1 MHMRCGPRGGRRK
14 RDGREAAVAEEAG
27 KGARDAPDEALAR
40 LERDGIQHVRFE
52 LPDMHGSARSKQ
64 VPVERFAAA
73 AREGVNMYGGIVA
86 LDTASHVI
94 PGTLYNEEVK
104 YKDQTLRPDLATL
117 APVPWLDGMA
127 KVICDTEWE
136 DGTPL
141 RAAPRHVART
151 MLERAAALGFG
162 IQSAHEYEFFV
173 LDRETHQ
180 PLFGG
185 VHIFN
190 NLRNDHA
197 PAIREV
203 VDSLRAAGI
212 PILTANAEYAPSQ
225 YELVYSH
232 EAGMAGLD
240 NAFTFKNGVKEIVQ
254 HAGLCATFMGKPAA
268 GMAGSGCHYHVSLI
282 EQGSGRSAFYDPENP
297 AVMTPAL
304 KHFVQGLIDHG
315 PACMALFNPTPNC
328 YRRLTPHTFA
338 PSNVSWGEEDRSA
351 MVRIKQPGAPGMHV
365 EMRASSAISNP
376 YLCAAGTLACG
387 ILGLTEGRALV
398 AQSDGPSEDD
408 PTLPPFPAT
417 LEAALAALEADRAAV
432 DLLGEEFV
440 SVFTTMKRAELA
452 RFNAHVTQWER
463 EEYIELY

>member
-1 MHMRCGPRGGRRK
+1 M
-14 RDGREAAVAEEAG
+14 AEDAG
-27 KGARDAPDEALAR
+27 QGAQDRIGDAQAQ

-64 VPVERFAAA
+64 VPVERFAAT
-73 AREGVNMYGGIVA
+73 AREGLNMYGGIVA
-86 LDTASHVI
+86 LDSASHVI

-104 YKDQTLRPDLATL
+104 YKDQTLRPDLSTL
-117 APVPWLDGMA
+117 AQVPWLEGTA

-141 RAAPRHVART
+141 RAAPRHVARR
-151 MLERAAALGFG
+151 MLERAAELGFG

-173 LDRETHQ
+173 LEQGTHQ

-190 NLRNDHA
+190 NLRNEHL
-197 PAIREV
+197 PAIRQV
-203 VDSLRAAGI
+203 VDGLRAAGI
-212 PILTANAEYAPSQ
+212 PMLTANAEYAPSQ
-225 YELVYSH
+225 YELVYRH
-232 EAGMAGLD
+232 AEGMEGLD

-254 HAGLCATFMGKPAA
+254 HAGYTATFMGKPAA
-268 GMAGSGCHYHVSLI
+268 GMAGSGCHYHISLH
-282 EQGSGRSAFYDPENP
+282 ERESGRSAFYDADDPS
-297 AVMTPAL
+297 AMTPTL
-304 KHFVQGLIDHG
+304 RHFVQGIIDHG
-315 PACMALFNPTPNC
+315 AACMALFNPTPNC

-387 ILGLTEGRALV
+387 LLGLAEERALV
-398 AQSDGPSEDD
+398 AQSEGPSEDD
-408 PTLPPFPAT
+408 PTLAPFPAT
-417 LEAALAALEADRAAV
+417 LEAALAAMEADSAVV

-440 SVFTTMKRAELA
+440 TVFTTMKRAELA

>member
-1 MHMRCGPRGGRRK
+1 MR
-14 RDGREAAVAEEAG
+14 RDGEEAAVADNEG
-27 KGARDAPDEALAR
+27 HDARDQVEDALAQ

-64 VPVERFAAA
+64 VPIERFAAS

-86 LDTASHVI
+86 LDSASHVI

-104 YKDQTLRPDLATL
+104 YKDQTLRPDLSTL
-117 APVPWLDGMA
+117 AAVPWLDGMA

-141 RAAPRHVART
+141 HAAPRGVARR
-151 MLERAAALGFG
+151 MLERAAELGYS
-162 IQSAHEYEFFV
+162 IESAHEYEFYV

-190 NLRNDHA
+190 NLRNDHL
-197 PAIREV
+197 PAIRAV
-203 VDSLRAAGI
+203 VDGLRAAGI
-212 PILTANAEYAPSQ
+212 PMLTANAEYAPSQ
-225 YELVYSH
+225 YELVYRH
-232 EAGMAGLD
+232 AAGLAGLD

-254 HAGLCATFMGKPAA
+254 HAGLTATFMGKPSADS
-268 GMAGSGCHYHVSLI
+268 AGSGCHYHISLL
-282 EQGSGRSAFYDPENP
+282 EAETGRSAFYDPDDP
-297 AVMTPAL
+297 SDMTPTL
-304 KHFVQGLIDHG
+304 RHFVQGIIDHG
-315 PACMALFNPTPNC
+315 AAAMALFNPTPNC

-365 EMRASSAISNP
+365 EMRASSAIGNP

-387 ILGLTEGRALV
+387 LLGLAEKRSLV
-398 AQSDGPSEDD
+398 TQSDGPSEDD
-408 PTLPPFPAT
+408 PSLPPFPAN
-417 LEAALAALEADRAAV
+417 LEAALAALEADTAMV

-440 SVFTTMKRAELA
+440 TVFTTMKRAELA

-463 EEYIELY
+463 DEYIELY

>member
-1 MHMRCGPRGGRRK
+1 MADDRGQ
-14 RDGREAAVAEEAG
+14 
-27 KGARDAPDEALAR
+27 GARDRVEEALAG

-64 VPVERFAAA
+64 VPVERFADS
-73 AREGVNMYGGIVA
+73 ARDGVNMYGGVVA

-94 PGTLYNEEVK
+94 SGTLYNEEVK
-104 YKDQTLRPDLATL
+104 YKDQTLRPDLSTL
-117 APVPWLDGMA
+117 ARVPWLDGMA

-141 RAAPRHVART
+141 SAAPRHVARR

-162 IQSAHEYEFFV
+162 IQSAHEYEFYV
-173 LDRETHQ
+173 LDSETHQ

-190 NLRNDHA
+190 NLRNDHL
-197 PAIREV
+197 PAIREL
-203 VDSLRAAGI
+203 VDDLRAAGI
-212 PILTANAEYAPSQ
+212 PMLTANAEYAPSQ

-232 EAGMAGLD
+232 TEGMAGLD
-240 NAFTFKNGVKEIVQ
+240 NAFTFKNAVKEIVQ
-254 HAGLCATFMGKPAA
+254 HAGLTATFMGKPSADS
-268 GMAGSGCHYHVSLI
+268 AGSGCHYHISLI
-282 EQGSGRSAFYDPENP
+282 EQESGRSAFYDPENP
-297 AVMTPAL
+297 QAMTPTL
-304 KHFVQGLIDHG
+304 RHFVQGLIDHST
-315 PACMALFNPTPNC
+315 ACTALFNPTPNC

-338 PSNVSWGEEDRSA
+338 PSNISWGEEDRSA
-351 MVRIKQPGAPGMHV
+351 MVRIKGPGTSGMHV

-387 ILGLTEGRALV
+387 LLGLSEQRALV
-398 AQSDGPSEDD
+398 TQSDGPSEDD
-408 PTLPPFPAT
+408 PSLPPFPAN
-417 LEAALAALEADRAAV
+417 LEAALVALEADTAMV

-440 SVFTTMKRAELA
+440 AVFTTMKRAELA

-463 EEYIELY
+463 DEYIELY

>member
-1 MHMRCGPRGGRRK
+1 M
-14 RDGREAAVAEEAG
+14 AEDSG
-27 KGARDAPDEALAR
+27 QGAHDQIDEALAR

-64 VPVERFAAA
+64 VPVEQFAAT
-73 AREGVNMYGGIVA
+73 ARAGLNMYGGIVA

-117 APVPWLDGMA
+117 ASVPWLDGMA
-127 KVICDTEWE
+127 KVICDTAWE

-141 RAAPRHVART
+141 HAAPRHVARR
-151 MLERAAALGFG
+151 MLERAGDLGFG
-162 IQSAHEYEFFV
+162 IQSAHEYEFYV

-180 PLFGG
+180 PFFGG

-190 NLRNDHA
+190 NLRNDHL
-197 PAIREV
+197 PAIRQV
-203 VDSLRAAGI
+203 VDGLRAAGI
-212 PILTANAEYAPSQ
+212 PMLTANAEYAPSQ

-232 EAGMAGLD
+232 AEGLAGID

-254 HAGLCATFMGKPAA
+254 HAGLCATFMGKPSADS
-268 GMAGSGCHYHVSLI
+268 AGSGCHYHISLFDR
-282 EQGSGRSAFYDPENP
+282 ESGRSAFYDPDNP
-297 AVMTPAL
+297 GEMTATL
-304 KHFVQGLIDHG
+304 RHFVQGLLDHG
-315 PACMALFNPTPNC
+315 AACMALFNPTPNC

-351 MVRIKQPGAPGMHV
+351 MVRIKGPGTPGMHV

-387 ILGLTEGRALV
+387 LLGLSEQRALV
-398 AQSDGPSEDD
+398 DQSEGPSEDD
-408 PTLPPFPAT
+408 PSLAPFPAN
-417 LEAALAALEADRAAV
+417 LEAALAALEADSAMV
-432 DLLGEEFV
+432 ELLGEEFV
-440 SVFTTMKRAELA
+440 TVFTTMKRAELA

-463 EEYIELY
+463 DEYIELY

>member
-1 MHMRCGPRGGRRK
+1 MVDDTGQ
-14 RDGREAAVAEEAG
+14 
-27 KGARDAPDEALAR
+27 GARDQVEEALAR

-64 VPVERFAAA
+64 VPVERFAAS

-104 YKDQTLRPDLATL
+104 YKDQTLRPDLSTL
-117 APVPWLDGMA
+117 ATVPWLDGMA

-141 RAAPRHVART
+141 HAAPRHVARR
-151 MLERAAALGFG
+151 MLERTAELGFG
-162 IQSAHEYEFFV
+162 IESAHEYEFFV
-173 LDRETHQ
+173 LDRETHE

-190 NLRNDHA
+190 NLRNDHL
-197 PAIREV
+197 PAIRAV

-212 PILTANAEYAPSQ
+212 PMLTANAEYAPSQ
-225 YELVYSH
+225 YELVYRH
-232 EAGMAGLD
+232 AEGMAGLD

-254 HAGLCATFMGKPAA
+254 HAGLTATFMGKPAA
-268 GMAGSGCHYHVSLI
+268 GMAGSGCHYHISLI
-282 EQGSGRSAFYDPENP
+282 ERESGQSAFYDPENP
-297 AVMTPAL
+297 PAMTPTL
-304 KHFVQGLIDHG
+304 RHFVQGLIDHG
-315 PACMALFNPTPNC
+315 AACTALFNPTPNC

-387 ILGLTEGRALV
+387 LLGLSEKRSLV

-408 PTLPPFPAT
+408 PSLPPFPVN
-417 LEAALAALEADRAAV
+417 LEAALAALEADQAMV

-440 SVFTTMKRAELA
+440 TVFTTMKRAELA

-463 EEYIELY
+463 DEYIELY

>member
-1 MHMRCGPRGGRRK
+1 M
-14 RDGREAAVAEEAG
+14 AEEAG
-27 KGARDAPDEALAR
+27 QGTHDQVEEALAR

-73 AREGVNMYGGIVA
+73 AREGVNMYGGVVA

-94 PGTLYNEEVK
+94 SGTLYNEEVK

-117 APVPWLDGMA
+117 AAVPWLDGMA

-141 RAAPRHVART
+141 RAAPRHVARR
-151 MLERAAALGFG
+151 MLEKTAALGFG
-162 IQSAHEYEFFV
+162 IQSAHEYEFYV
-173 LDRETHQ
+173 LDRETHE
-180 PLFGG
+180 PFFGG
-185 VHIFN
+185 LHIFN
-190 NLRNDHA
+190 NLRNDHL
-197 PAIREV
+197 PAIRTV
-203 VDSLRAAGI
+203 IDGLRTAGI
-212 PILTANAEYAPSQ
+212 PILTSNAEYAPSQ

-232 EAGMAGLD
+232 AEGLAGID
-240 NAFTFKNGVKEIVQ
+240 NAFTFKNGVKEMVQ
-254 HAGLCATFMGKPAA
+254 HAGHCATFMGKPAA
-268 GMAGSGCHYHVSLI
+268 GSAGSGCHYHVSLV
-282 EQGSGRSAFYDPENP
+282 EPESGRSAFYDPENP
-297 AVMTPAL
+297 RVMTPTL
-304 KHFVQGLIDHG
+304 RHFVQGLIDHG
-315 PACMALFNPTPNC
+315 AACTALFNPTPNC

-387 ILGLTEGRALV
+387 LLGLAEERALT
-398 AQSDGPSEDD
+398 AQSSGPSEDD
-408 PTLPPFPAT
+408 PSLPPFPAT
-417 LEAALAALEADRAAV
+417 LEAALAALEADRAVV

-440 SVFTTMKRAELA
+440 TVFTTMKRAELA

-463 EEYIELY
+463 DEYIELY

>member
-1 MHMRCGPRGGRRK
+1 MVDDSGQ
-14 RDGREAAVAEEAG
+14 
-27 KGARDAPDEALAR
+27 GARDQVEEALAR
-40 LERDGIQHVRFE
+40 LEGDGIQHVRFE

-64 VPVERFAAA
+64 VPVERFAAS

-104 YKDQTLRPDLATL
+104 YKDQTLRPDLSTL
-117 APVPWLDGMA
+117 ATVPWLDGMA

-141 RAAPRHVART
+141 HAAPRHVARR
-151 MLERAAALGFG
+151 MLERTAELGFD
-162 IQSAHEYEFFV
+162 IESAHEYEFFV
-173 LDRETHQ
+173 LDRETHE

-190 NLRNDHA
+190 NLRNDHL
-197 PAIREV
+197 PAIRAV

-212 PILTANAEYAPSQ
+212 PMLTANAEYAPSQ
-225 YELVYSH
+225 YELVYRH
-232 EAGMAGLD
+232 AEGMAGLD

-254 HAGLCATFMGKPAA
+254 HAGLTATFMGKPAA
-268 GMAGSGCHYHVSLI
+268 GMAGSGCHYHISLI
-282 EQGSGRSAFYDPENP
+282 ERESGQSAFYDPENP
-297 AVMTPAL
+297 PAMTPTL
-304 KHFVQGLIDHG
+304 RHFVQGLIDHG
-315 PACMALFNPTPNC
+315 AACTALFNPTPNC

-387 ILGLTEGRALV
+387 LLGLSEKRSLV

-408 PTLPPFPAT
+408 PSLPPFPVN
-417 LEAALAALEADRAAV
+417 LEAALAALEADQAMV

-440 SVFTTMKRAELA
+440 TVFTTMKRAELV

-463 EEYIELY
+463 DEYIELY

>member
-1 MHMRCGPRGGRRK
+1 MAEGTQGT
-14 RDGREAAVAEEAG
+14 RDRIEEAQAG
-27 KGARDAPDEALAR
+27 LK
-40 LERDGIQHVRFE
+40 RDGIQHVRFE

-64 VPVERFAAA
+64 VPVEHFAAT
-73 AREGVNMYGGIVA
+73 ARAGLNMYGGIVA

-104 YKDQTLRPDLATL
+104 YRDQTLRPDLGTL
-117 APVPWLDGMA
+117 AAVPWLDGMA
-127 KVICDTEWE
+127 KVICDTEWA

-141 RAAPRHVART
+141 RAAPRHVARR
-151 MLERAAALGFG
+151 MLEKVADLGFG
-162 IQSAHEYEFFV
+162 IQSAHEYEFYV

-190 NLRNDHA
+190 NLRNDHL
-197 PAIREV
+197 PAIRRA
-203 VDSLRAAGI
+203 VDGLRAAGI
-212 PILTANAEYAPSQ
+212 PMLTANAEYAPSQ

-232 EAGMAGLD
+232 EEGMAGLD

-254 HAGLCATFMGKPAA
+254 HEGLCATFMGKPSASS
-268 GMAGSGCHYHVSLI
+268 AGSGCHYHISLF
-282 EQGSGRSAFYDPENP
+282 EKESGRSAFHDPENP
-297 AVMTPAL
+297 GTMTPTL
-304 KHFVQGLIDHG
+304 RHFVQGLIDHG
-315 PACMALFNPTPNC
+315 AACMALFNPTPNC

-351 MVRIKQPGAPGMHV
+351 MVRIKGPGSPGMHV
-365 EMRASSAISNP
+365 EMRASSAIGNP

-387 ILGLTEGRALV
+387 LLGLAEERALT
-398 AQSDGPSEDD
+398 AQSSGPSEDD

-417 LEAALAALEADRAAV
+417 LEAALAALEADSAMV
-432 DLLGEEFV
+432 EMLGEEFV
-440 SVFTTMKRAELA
+440 TVFTTMKRAELA

>member
-1 MHMRCGPRGGRRK
+1 MADNGGQ
-14 RDGREAAVAEEAG
+14 
-27 KGARDAPDEALAR
+27 GARDQVDEALAR
-40 LERDGIQHVRFE
+40 LERDEIQHVRFE

-64 VPVERFAAA
+64 VPVERFAAS

-117 APVPWLDGMA
+117 ARVPWLDGMA

-141 RAAPRHVART
+141 HAAPRGVARR
-151 MLERAAALGFG
+151 MLERTAELGFG
-162 IQSAHEYEFFV
+162 IESAHEYEFYV

-190 NLRNDHA
+190 NLRNDHL
-197 PAIREV
+197 PAIRTV

-212 PILTANAEYAPSQ
+212 PMLTANAEYAPSQ
-225 YELVYSH
+225 YELVYRH
-232 EAGMAGLD
+232 DEGMAGLD
-240 NAFTFKNGVKEIVQ
+240 SAFTFKNGVKEIVQ
-254 HAGLCATFMGKPAA
+254 HAGYTATFMGKPSASS
-268 GMAGSGCHYHVSLI
+268 AGSGCHYHISLL
-282 EQGSGRSAFYDPENP
+282 EKESGQSAFYDPDNP
-297 AVMTPAL
+297 SVMTPTL
-304 KHFVQGLIDHG
+304 RHFVQGLIDHG
-315 PACMALFNPTPNC
+315 AACTALFNPTPNC

-351 MVRIKQPGAPGMHV
+351 MVRIKQPGSPGMHV

-387 ILGLTEGRALV
+387 LLGLSEQRSLV
-398 AQSDGPSEDD
+398 TQSDGPSEDD
-408 PTLPPFPAT
+408 PSLPPFPAN
-417 LEAALAALEADRAAV
+417 LEAALVALEADKAMV
-432 DLLGEEFV
+432 ELLGEEFV
-440 SVFTTMKRAELA
+440 TVFTTMKRAELA

-463 EEYIELY
+463 DEYIELY

>member
-1 MHMRCGPRGGRRK
+1 MADNGGQ
-14 RDGREAAVAEEAG
+14 D
-27 KGARDAPDEALAR
+27 ARDQVDEALAQ

-64 VPVERFAAA
+64 VPVERFAAS

-94 PGTLYNEEVK
+94 SGTLYNEEVK

-117 APVPWLDGMA
+117 TTVPWLDGMA

-141 RAAPRHVART
+141 HAAPRHVARR
-151 MLERAAALGFG
+151 MLERTATLGFG
-162 IQSAHEYEFFV
+162 IESAHEYEFFV
-173 LDRETHQ
+173 LDQESHQ
-180 PLFGG
+180 PIFGG

-190 NLRNDHA
+190 NLRNEHL
-197 PAIREV
+197 PAIRAV

-212 PILTANAEYAPSQ
+212 PMLTANAEYAPSQ
-225 YELVYSH
+225 YELVYRH
-232 EAGMAGLD
+232 AEGMAGLD

-254 HAGLCATFMGKPAA
+254 HAGYTATFMGKPAA
-268 GMAGSGCHYHVSLI
+268 GMAGSGCHYHISLL
-282 EQGSGRSAFYDPENP
+282 EKESGRSAFYDPENP
-297 AVMTPAL
+297 NDLTPTL
-304 KHFVQGLIDHG
+304 RHFVQGLIDHG
-315 PACMALFNPTPNC
+315 AACTALFNPTPNC

-351 MVRIKQPGAPGMHV
+351 MVRIKQPGSPGMHV

-387 ILGLTEGRALV
+387 LLGLSEQRSLV
-398 AQSDGPSEDD
+398 TQSDGPSEDD
-408 PTLPPFPAT
+408 PSLPPFPAT
-417 LEAALAALEADRAAV
+417 LEAALAALEADTAMV
-432 DLLGEEFV
+432 ELLGEEFV
-440 SVFTTMKRAELA
+440 TVFTTMKRAELA

-463 EEYIELY
+463 DEYIELY

>member
-1 MHMRCGPRGGRRK
+1 MADNGGQ
-14 RDGREAAVAEEAG
+14 A
-27 KGARDAPDEALAR
+27 ARDQVDEALAR

-64 VPVERFAAA
+64 VPVERFAAS
-73 AREGVNMYGGIVA
+73 AREGVNMYGGVVA

-94 PGTLYNEEVK
+94 SGTLYNEEVK

-117 APVPWLDGMA
+117 TTVPWLDGMA

-141 RAAPRHVART
+141 HAAPRHVARR
-151 MLERAAALGFG
+151 MLERTAEFGFG
-162 IQSAHEYEFFV
+162 IESAHEYEFFV
-173 LDRETHQ
+173 LDQESHQ
-180 PLFGG
+180 PIFGG

-190 NLRNDHA
+190 NLRNEHL
-197 PAIREV
+197 PAIRAV

-212 PILTANAEYAPSQ
+212 PMLTANAEYAPSQ
-225 YELVYSH
+225 YELVYRH
-232 EAGMAGLD
+232 VAGMAGLD

-254 HAGLCATFMGKPAA
+254 HAGYTATFMGKPAA
-268 GMAGSGCHYHVSLI
+268 GMAGSGCHYHISLL
-282 EQGSGRSAFYDPENP
+282 EKESGRSAFYDPENP
-297 AVMTPAL
+297 NDLTPTL
-304 KHFVQGLIDHG
+304 RHFVQGLIDHG
-315 PACMALFNPTPNC
+315 AACTALFNPTPNC

-351 MVRIKQPGAPGMHV
+351 MVRIKQPGSPGMHV

-387 ILGLTEGRALV
+387 LLGLSEQRSLV
-398 AQSDGPSEDD
+398 TQSDGPSEDD
-408 PTLPPFPAT
+408 PSLPPFPAT
-417 LEAALAALEADRAAV
+417 LEAALAALEADKAMV
-432 DLLGEEFV
+432 ELLGEEFV
-440 SVFTTMKRAELA
+440 TVFTTMKRAELA

-463 EEYIELY
+463 DEYIELY

>member
-1 MHMRCGPRGGRRK
+1 MADNGGQ
-14 RDGREAAVAEEAG
+14 
-27 KGARDAPDEALAR
+27 GARDQVDEALAR
-40 LERDGIQHVRFE
+40 LERDEIQHVRFE

-64 VPVERFAAA
+64 VPVERFAAS

-117 APVPWLDGMA
+117 ARVPWLDGMA

-141 RAAPRHVART
+141 HAAPRGVARR
-151 MLERAAALGFG
+151 MLERTAELGFG
-162 IQSAHEYEFFV
+162 IESAHEYEFYV

-190 NLRNDHA
+190 NLRNDHL
-197 PAIREV
+197 PAIRTV
-203 VDSLRAAGI
+203 VDGLRAAGI
-212 PILTANAEYAPSQ
+212 PMLTANAEYAPSQ
-225 YELVYSH
+225 YELVYRH
-232 EAGMAGLD
+232 DEGMAGLD
-240 NAFTFKNGVKEIVQ
+240 SAFTFKNGVKEIVQ
-254 HAGLCATFMGKPAA
+254 HAGYTATFMGKPSASS
-268 GMAGSGCHYHVSLI
+268 AGSGCHYHISLL
-282 EQGSGRSAFYDPENP
+282 EKESGQSAFYDPDNP
-297 AVMTPAL
+297 SVMTPTL
-304 KHFVQGLIDHG
+304 RHFVQGLIDHG
-315 PACMALFNPTPNC
+315 AACTALFNPTPNC

-351 MVRIKQPGAPGMHV
+351 MVRIKQPGSPGMHV

-387 ILGLTEGRALV
+387 LLGLSEQRSLV
-398 AQSDGPSEDD
+398 TQSDGPSEDD
-408 PTLPPFPAT
+408 PSLPPFPAN
-417 LEAALAALEADRAAV
+417 LEAALVALEADKTMV
-432 DLLGEEFV
+432 ELLGEEFV
-440 SVFTTMKRAELA
+440 TVFTTMKRAELA

-463 EEYIELY
+463 DEYIELY

>member
-1 MHMRCGPRGGRRK
+1 MADNGGQ
-14 RDGREAAVAEEAG
+14 
-27 KGARDAPDEALAR
+27 GARDQVDEALAR
-40 LERDGIQHVRFE
+40 LERDEIQHVRFE

-64 VPVERFAAA
+64 VPVERFAAS

-117 APVPWLDGMA
+117 ARVPWLDGMA

-141 RAAPRHVART
+141 HAAPRGVARR
-151 MLERAAALGFG
+151 MLERTAELGFG
-162 IQSAHEYEFFV
+162 IESAHEYEFYV

-190 NLRNDHA
+190 NLRNDHL
-197 PAIREV
+197 PAIRTV

-212 PILTANAEYAPSQ
+212 PMLTANAEYAPSQ
-225 YELVYSH
+225 YELVYRH
-232 EAGMAGLD
+232 DEGMAGLD
-240 NAFTFKNGVKEIVQ
+240 SAFTFKNGVKEIVQ
-254 HAGLCATFMGKPAA
+254 HAGYTATFMGKPSASS
-268 GMAGSGCHYHVSLI
+268 AGSGCHYHISLL
-282 EQGSGRSAFYDPENP
+282 EKESGQSAFYDPDNP
-297 AVMTPAL
+297 SVMTRTL
-304 KHFVQGLIDHG
+304 RHFVQGLIDHG
-315 PACMALFNPTPNC
+315 AACTALFNPTPNC

-351 MVRIKQPGAPGMHV
+351 MVRIKQPGSPGMHV

-387 ILGLTEGRALV
+387 LLGLSEQRSLV
-398 AQSDGPSEDD
+398 TQSDGPSEDD
-408 PTLPPFPAT
+408 PSLPPFPAN
-417 LEAALAALEADRAAV
+417 LEAALVALEADKTMV
-432 DLLGEEFV
+432 ELLGEEFV
-440 SVFTTMKRAELA
+440 TVFTTMKRAELA

-463 EEYIELY
+463 DEYIELY

>member
-1 MHMRCGPRGGRRK
+1 MVDDSGQ
-14 RDGREAAVAEEAG
+14 
-27 KGARDAPDEALAR
+27 GARDQVEEALAR
-40 LERDGIQHVRFE
+40 LEGDGIQHVRFE

-64 VPVERFAAA
+64 VPVERFAAS

-94 PGTLYNEEVK
+94 SGTLYNEEVK
-104 YKDQTLRPDLATL
+104 YKDQTLRPDLSTL
-117 APVPWLDGMA
+117 ATVPWLDGMA

-136 DGTPL
+136 DGRPL
-141 RAAPRHVART
+141 HAAPRHVARR
-151 MLERAAALGFG
+151 MLERTAELGFG
-162 IQSAHEYEFFV
+162 IESAHEYEFFV
-173 LDRETHQ
+173 LERETHQ

-190 NLRNDHA
+190 NLRNDHL
-197 PAIREV
+197 PAIRAL
-203 VDSLRAAGI
+203 VDSLRTAGI
-212 PILTANAEYAPSQ
+212 PMLTANAEYAPSQ
-225 YELVYSH
+225 YELVYRH
-232 EAGMAGLD
+232 AEGMAGLD

-254 HAGLCATFMGKPAA
+254 HAGLTATFMGKPAA
-268 GMAGSGCHYHVSLI
+268 GMAGSGCHYHISLI
-282 EQGSGRSAFYDPENP
+282 ERESGQSAFYDPENP
-297 AVMTPAL
+297 PAMTSTL
-304 KHFVQGLIDHG
+304 RHFVQGLIDHG
-315 PACMALFNPTPNC
+315 AACTALFNPTPNC

-387 ILGLTEGRALV
+387 LLGLSEKRSLV

-408 PTLPPFPAT
+408 PSLPPFPVN
-417 LEAALAALEADRAAV
+417 LEAALAALEADQAMV

-440 SVFTTMKRAELA
+440 TVFTTMKRAELA

-463 EEYIELY
+463 DEYIELY

>member
-1 MHMRCGPRGGRRK
+1 MAENGGQ
-14 RDGREAAVAEEAG
+14 
-27 KGARDAPDEALAR
+27 GARDQVEEALKG

-64 VPVERFAAA
+64 VPVEQFAAT
-73 AREGVNMYGGIVA
+73 ARAGLNMYGGIVA
-86 LDTASHVI
+86 LDSASHVI

-117 APVPWLDGMA
+117 ASVPWLDGMA

-141 RAAPRHVART
+141 HAAPRHVARR

-173 LDRETHQ
+173 LDRETHE

-190 NLRNDHA
+190 NLRNDHL
-197 PAIREV
+197 PAIRAV
-203 VDSLRAAGI
+203 VDGLRAAGI
-212 PILTANAEYAPSQ
+212 PMLTANAEYAPSQ

-232 EAGMAGLD
+232 EEGMAGLD

-254 HAGLCATFMGKPAA
+254 HAGLTATFMGKPAA
-268 GMAGSGCHYHVSLI
+268 GMAGSGCHYHISLHKLD
-282 EQGSGRSAFYDPENP
+282 GGGSAFYDPDDP
-297 AVMTPAL
+297 GTMTPTL
-304 KHFVQGLIDHG
+304 RHFVQGLIDHG
-315 PACMALFNPTPNC
+315 AACMALFNPTPNC

-338 PSNVSWGEEDRSA
+338 PSNISWGDEDRSA
-351 MVRIKQPGAPGMHV
+351 MVRIKGPGTPGMHV
-365 EMRASSAISNP
+365 EMRASSAIGNP

-387 ILGLTEGRALV
+387 LLGLAEGRALV
-398 AQSDGPSEDD
+398 DQSGGPSEED
-408 PTLPPFPAT
+408 PSLPPFPAN
-417 LEAALAALEADRAAV
+417 LEASLAALEADEAMV

-440 SVFTTMKRAELA
+440 TVFTTMKRAELA